1 MNTNHYEVIANTKGQ
16 VVIPAAL
23 RRAFGIEDGTRIV
36 VETDEKD
43 QRIILTPVTRE
54 HIQRMRGKFRGSS
67 LLKALAADKA
77 REKAR

>member
-1 MNTNHYEVIANTKGQ
+1 MNTTHYEIVANVKGQ

-43 QRIILTPVTRE
+43 Q
-54 HIQRMRGKFRGSS
+54 
-67 LLKALAADKA
+67 
-77 REKAR
+77 

>member
-1 MNTNHYEVIANTKGQ
+1 MNTNHYEVIANVKGQ

-43 QRIILTPVTRE
+43 QRIILTPVTPGD
-54 HIQRMRGKFRGSS
+54 HQRIPRRFKGPS
-67 LLKALAADKA
+67 LPKALSG
-77 REKAR
+77 E